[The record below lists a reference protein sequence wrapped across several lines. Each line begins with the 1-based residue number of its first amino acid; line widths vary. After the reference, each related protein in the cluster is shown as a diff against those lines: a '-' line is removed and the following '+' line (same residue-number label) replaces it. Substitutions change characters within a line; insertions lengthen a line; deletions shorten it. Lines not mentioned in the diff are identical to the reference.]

1 MGMKNGKDTI
11 LLVQPVDAALS
22 TAALVIA
29 NQTESSYSMETDM
42 KDEQTKFGRI
52 VGYGNNSESFEFSA
66 YGERGDAGQMAVID
80 AIRNKKQL
88 KVWEVDVNV
97 DEDKKHDALFAY
109 CIVESIERSN
119 SQDGYEEVSGTLQV
133 YGTAK
138 QGKINQLPIEVIE
151 FGQYGF
157 ETPGEYTGEA
167 DSRVQAPV
175 ETPVGE

>member
-1 MGMKNGKDTI
+1 MKNGKDTI
-11 LLVQPVDAALS
+11 LLVQPVDVVFG

-29 NQTESSYSMETDM
+29 NQTESSYSLETDM

-66 YGERGDAGQMAVID
+66 YGERKDEGQMAVIN

-88 KVWEVDVNV
+88 KVWEVDVQLSDDN
-97 DEDKKHDALFAY
+97 KHDALFAY

-138 QGKINQLPIEVIE
+138 EGKIDKLPIEVIE

-157 ETPGEYTGEA
+157 EKPGEYQGEA
-167 DSRVQAPV
+167 DDRKAAP
-175 ETPVGE
+175 TGLKQ